1 MVAAGDGQATP
12 PPGGPPSRVSVS
24 SSSSTPRRRCA
35 LTSRFREP
43 ASPRRHAWL
52 SLQGRLVGA
61 EEATSAASAAPG
73 LPPDEA
79 VAWELFSP
87 IHRVLLVATVAAASS
102 RSHEARRIEQ
112 LQRSIHI
119 RDEVLQSM
127 QQKLDD
133 LFDEMNSLQQQYVK
147 CNTFIS
153 SEQEN
158 SELVG
163 SKKVGDDDGARC
175 RACAKAEIAAIPHK
189 TKDICG
195 MNDAKS
201 DVVDRSSVSHMDHEE
216 RRMSDL
222 SDFCWSVVSS
232 VDNHVNGDNQLS
244 SLAAE
249 QELYN
254 LQKECEEK
262 DSIIKE
268 LAAIAHA
275 SSTADAKRIAE
286 LQEILRRKNMVI
298 SKLKK
303 DMSALKQM
311 VVELTRA
318 KRTSSVNLS
327 PSCSELP
334 VMSSNVLYDMSSNS
348 SSSSDSESP
357 LAPREYLDEHLK
369 VDDGIAG
376 DSEYKG
382 SSRFSM
388 ENTYFPTKKSSAGKL
403 RSTSPLKENRIDLNV
418 ETSLVGRQKQHG
430 KASKTQGTKLQGDGC
445 RGQSDEVDST
455 GKLSNGI

>member
-1 MVAAGDGQATP
+1 MVAAGDGEATP
-12 PPGGPPSRVSVS
+12 PPDGPPSRVSVS
-24 SSSSTPRRRCA
+24 SASSASRRRCA
-35 LTSRFREP
+35 LASRFREP
-43 ASPRRHAWL
+43 ASPRRHAWV

-73 LPPDEA
+73 LHPDEA
-79 VAWELFSP
+79 VAWEFFSP
-87 IHRVLLVATVAAASS
+87 LHRVLLVATVAAASS
-102 RSHEARRIEQ
+102 RSHAARRIEQ

-153 SEQEN
+153 SELEK

-163 SKKVGDDDGARC
+163 SKKLGEEDGTRC
-175 RACAKAEIAAIPHK
+175 CACTRPEILTTPQK
-189 TKDICG
+189 TKDIDGVDDPKC
-195 MNDAKS
+195 
-201 DVVDRSSVSHMDHEE
+201 DVVDRSSVSHMDHDE

-232 VDNHVNGDNQLS
+232 VDNHANGDNQLS

-262 DSIIKE
+262 DAIIKE
-268 LAAIAHA
+268 MAATAHA
-275 SSTADAKRIAE
+275 SSTIDAKRIAE
-286 LQEILRRKNMVI
+286 LQDILKRKNMVI

-318 KRTSSVNLS
+318 KRTSSVNLN

-334 VMSSNVLYDMSSNS
+334 VMSNNVLYDMSSS
-348 SSSSDSESP
+348 SPSSSDSESP
-357 LAPREYLDEHLK
+357 VAPTEYLDEH
-369 VDDGIAG
+369 VMVDGIVEH
-376 DSEYKG
+376 SESKG
-382 SSRFSM
+382 SSRVSM
-388 ENTYFPTKKSSAGKL
+388 EKTYFPTKISSACKL
-403 RSTSPLKENRIDLNV
+403 RSTSPLKENRINPNV
-418 ETSLVGRQKQHG
+418 ETSSVGRQK
-430 KASKTQGTKLQGDGC
+430 KRIS
-445 RGQSDEVDST
+445 
-455 GKLSNGI
+455 SNGDFKKIRRQSQQDSRNKVTRRWT